1 MSIIDSFFVAL
12 GYDYDPRGLRQLE
25 AEATRAKD
33 TLLSLGGV
41 ISAALAGIAV
51 KEIAKIGAEFETTKI
66 QIAGFFDALGQ
77 SPDFNTALEDA
88 DATMNQIAAAAAAL
102 PGEAEEYQ
110 AVFLDTFAF
119 VKGAVGG
126 TLTQMTD
133 FTNQLTAIGKTA
145 KIDAGQIAREANELL
160 ATDKG
165 RAMGRNVLWRKLFPL
180 MRKLDGQAKLT
191 SESFNKMTE
200 VKRADLMRR
209 AFARMQPMLKA
220 SANSFDAMWGAAVS
234 GLKKLVRL
242 GSAGMFEGMKKGLQT
257 LTGLFFDA
265 DFNVTALGK
274 DVVDGFKKIGRMIT
288 TVVVDLAMVV
298 EWFAKSKYGAM
309 ALKVVLGFLA
319 AQLAALAFSK
329 VAGTVSMLVKQIFN
343 LKRALTGGLLIAMGL
358 IIEDLYQFYTGGE
371 SVTGLLV
378 KKWAPAIYLIKGALG
393 LLAAALLRTQIKA
406 AASMAKVAFAFVS
419 ANLPLVLI
427 IGTLAALAA
436 GIYYV
441 VTRWQT
447 FGAGAKT
454 AIVAVTTVLGVLA
467 AAFVATKAAAIGAA
481 LSSAAAWLATIGPI
495 LLVGLAVAALGVV
508 AYETG
513 EHWDEVVQVIKD
525 NWTAFVVLVQ
535 EVPGIGLL
543 VAAVGL
549 AKNWDEIIDGMKA
562 KWNGFAE
569 TINKLGIITLPTFAE
584 KPAMLPA
591 GEGVRL
597 PQTGP
602 AQGPWAQ
609 RYDQGPVDGQMLGPS
624 KDDAAQRRYDNDQRR
639 YAATPTMPPGGADK
653 NASLRAAAAAMFGM
667 DPNSS
672 LSDMAKSALG
682 AMVPGMSGGAPALAG
697 AGAGAPGGSFFSG
710 MPSYLIPPASAGAQ
724 TTTKTTHVRID
735 KVEIKTDD
743 PQRMGNELE
752 RQIIRAS
759 QSGVGL

>member
-1 MSIIDSFFVAL
+1 MILDEFFVAL

-41 ISAALAGIAV
+41 IATALAGIAV

-88 DATMNQIAAAAAAL
+88 DTTMNQIAAAAAAL

-119 VKGAVGG
+119 VKTAVGG
-126 TLTQMTD
+126 TLTEMTD

-191 SESFNKMTE
+191 AESFNKMTE

-209 AFARMQPMLKA
+209 SFARMKPMLDA

-265 DFNVTALGK
+265 NFNTTKLGQS
-274 DVVDGFKKIGRMIT
+274 VVDGFKKIGRMIT

-298 EWFAKSKYGAM
+298 EWFAKSKYGAT

-319 AQLAALAFSK
+319 AQLTALAFSK
-329 VAGTVSMLVKQIFN
+329 VAGTVLSLTKQIFN
-343 LKRALTGGLLIAMGL
+343 LRRALTGGLLIAMGL

-378 KKWAPAIYLIKGALG
+378 KKWAPAIYLVKGALG
-393 LLAAALLRTQIKA
+393 LLAAAMLRTQIMMVVRSA
-406 AASMAKVAFAFVS
+406 RIAVGFALM
-419 ANLPLVLI
+419 NLPLVLI
-427 IGTLAALAA
+427 IGTLTALAA

-441 VTRWQT
+441 VTRWET

-454 AIVAVTTVLGVLA
+454 AIVAVTTVLGVLS
-467 AAFVATKAAAIGAA
+467 AAFVATQAAAIGAA

-495 LLVGLAVAALGVV
+495 LLVGLAVAALGIT

-513 EHWDEVVQVIKD
+513 EHWDDVVSVIKD
-525 NWTAFVVLVQ
+525 NWTKFVVLVQ

-549 AKNWDEIIDGMKA
+549 AKNWDDIIDGMKS

-569 TINKLGIITLPTFAE
+569 TINKLGIITLPTFTE

-597 PQTGP
+597 PQVGP
-602 AQGPWAQ
+602 AEGPWAQ
-609 RYDQGPVDGQMLGPS
+609 RYDQGPVDGQMFGPA
-624 KDDAAQRRYDNDQRR
+624 KDDAAQRRYDNDRRR
-639 YAATPTMPPGGADK
+639 YEATPTLPEGGAAK
-653 NASLRAAAAAMFGM
+653 NEALRAQAASLFGL
-667 DPNSS
+667 DPGTSMA
-672 LSDMAKSALG
+672 DMAKSALG
-682 AMVPGMSGGAPALAG
+682 AMLPGLSAATPALAG
-697 AGAGAPGGSFFSG
+697 AGGSGGAGLFSG
-710 MPSYLIPPASAGAQ
+710 MPSYLTPPAYAGAAS
-724 TTTKTTHVRID
+724 TTKTTHVRID

-743 PQRMGNELE
+743 PARMGNELE
-752 RQIIRAS
+752 RQIIRAG